1 MQKTLLQKG
10 AAFLLSLWHTDIHT
24 KGFLMKKKFNWSTYI
39 TLIGAVVI
47 FFIILTGMVDTIYIL
62 PVLGVMCL
70 MYGISSLI
78 QMKRGGERLNHILQR
93 SLLQIILGAF
103 ILSLGLI
110 ESLHIQL
117 SQTFWNGF
125 AVIIVVVVVLW
136 LFLKHKK

>member
-1 MQKTLLQKG
+1 
-10 AAFLLSLWHTDIHT
+10 
-24 KGFLMKKKFNWSTYI
+24 MKKKFNWSTYI
-39 TLIGAVVI
+39 TLIGVVVI
-47 FFIILTGMVDTIYIL
+47 FFIILTDMVDTIYIL

-70 MYGISSLI
+70 MYGVSSLI
-78 QMKRGGERLNHILQR
+78 QMKREGERLNNILQR

-103 ILSLGLI
+103 ILMLGLI